1 MTQSQEKGLV
11 TEMATLTRATYNYYY
26 QIQQEAFVVV
36 RNWFDFVARGS
47 NKELFQQQIPF
58 IMASWKEKLGHL

>member
-1 MTQSQEKGLV
+1 
-11 TEMATLTRATYNYYY
+11 MASLTRATYNYYY

>member
-1 MTQSQEKGLV
+1 MAGKGIGNRDGIINKSHL
-11 TEMATLTRATYNYYY
+11 YYY

>member
-1 MTQSQEKGLV
+1 
-11 TEMATLTRATYNYYY
+11 MASLTRATYNYYY
-26 QIQQEAFVVV
+26 QIQQETFVVV

-58 IMASWKEKLGHL
+58 IMALWKEKVN

>member
-1 MTQSQEKGLV
+1 
-11 TEMATLTRATYNYYY
+11 MASLTRATYDYYY
-26 QIQQEAFVVV
+26 QIQQEAFLFVVV

-58 IMASWKEKLGHL
+58 IMAMWKGKLGHL